1 VIVRPHAFLLDA
13 EALSALAADDRR
25 MQAWATVARR
35 TDSMLHASTVTLAEV
50 TDGGSRDVAV
60 RRIVKAI
67 RLAAVTDDIGFR
79 AGRLRAA
86 AASGRRK
93 PRDLTVD
100 AVVAATALSLPAP
113 VVVLTSDPEELGMLL
128 AGTTVRIERVGR

>member
-1 VIVRPHAFLLDA
+1 MIVRPHAFLLDA
-13 EALSALAADDRR
+13 ESLSALAADDRR

-35 TDSMLHASTVTLAEV
+35 TDSTLHASTVTIAEV
-50 TDGGSRDVAV
+50 TDGRSRDVAV

-67 RLAAVTDDIGFR
+67 RLEVVTEDIGFR

-93 PRDLTVD
+93 PTDLTVD

-113 VVVLTSDPEELGMLL
+113 VVVLTSDPGDLRLLL
-128 AGTTVRIERVGR
+128 AGTSVEVEGIGR

>member
-1 VIVRPHAFLLDA
+1 MIVRPHAFLLDA

-25 MQAWATVARR
+25 MQAWGTVARR
-35 TDSMLHASTVTLAEV
+35 TDSTLLASTVTLAKV
-50 TDGGSRDVAV
+50 ADGRSRDVAV

-67 RLAAVTDDIGFR
+67 RLVDVTEQIGFV
-79 AGRLRAA
+79 AGRLRAT

-100 AVVAATALSLPAP
+100 AVVAATALSIPTP
-113 VVVLTSDPEELGMLL
+113 VVVLTSDPVDLRLLL
-128 AGTTVRIERVGR
+128 AGTSIRIERIDR